1 MSRRLRPRPIG
12 GTVVLLTWLVLND
25 SLSPGNLALGVFLGL
40 TLPAMLGGLWP
51 EDFVFRRPLR
61 ALRLLLVLLADIVVA
76 NLQVAVLILGPES
89 ALRPGFV
96 WLPLDLRNRYAIST
110 LAAMVTLTPGT
121 VSCDIT
127 PDRRWLLLHAL
138 DASDPAALVA
148 EIKRRYEA
156 PLAEIL
162 E

>member
-1 MSRRLRPRPIG
+1 MRGPRLRPVG
-12 GTVVLLTWLVLND
+12 GLVVFLTWLVLNG
-25 SLSPGNLALGVFLGL
+25 SLSAGHLLFGALLGCA
-40 TLPAMLGGLWP
+40 LPALLGGLWP
-51 EDFVFRRPLR
+51 EDLAVRHPLR
-61 ALRLLLVLLADIVVA
+61 ALRLLLVLLGDIVVA
-76 NLQVAVLILGPES
+76 NLQVAVRILGPES
-89 ALRPGFV
+89 ALRPAFV

-121 VSCDIT
+121 VSCDVT

-138 DASDPAALVA
+138 DVADPAALVA
-148 EIKRRYEA
+148 GIKRRYEA

>member
-1 MSRRLRPRPIG
+1 MSGRLRLRPLG
-12 GTVVLLTWLVLND
+12 GLVVLLTWLVLNG
-25 SLSPGNLALGVFLGL
+25 SLSPGHLVFGTFLGL
-40 TLPAMLGGLWP
+40 ALPALLGGLWP
-51 EDFVFRRPLR
+51 EDFAFRRPLR
-61 ALRLLLVLLADIVVA
+61 ALRLLLVLLGDIVVA
-76 NLQVAVLILGPES
+76 NLQVAARILGPES

-121 VSCDIT
+121 VSCDVT

-138 DASDPAALVA
+138 DVTDPAALVA
-148 EIKRRYEA
+148 EIKHRYEA

>member
-1 MSRRLRPRPIG
+1 MSRPRLRPVG
-12 GTVVLLTWLVLND
+12 GMVVLLTWLVLNA
-25 SLSPGNLALGVFLGL
+25 SLSPGHLVFGAFLGIA
-40 TLPAMLGGLWP
+40 LPALLGGLWP
-51 EDFVFRRPLR
+51 EDLAFRRPLR
-61 ALRLLLVLLADIVVA
+61 ALRLLLVLLGDIVLA
-76 NLQVAVLILGPES
+76 NLEVAVRILGPES

-96 WLPLDLRNRYAIST
+96 WLPLDLRNRYAIAT

-121 VSCDIT
+121 VSCDIS

-138 DASDPAALVA
+138 DVSDPAALVA
-148 EIKRRYEA
+148 GIKRRYEV